1 MITLDKQFGTFYDIF
16 MKAKDITAQLEE
28 EVVFEFNGVS
38 FVTVVYSDLL
48 TPDQVQSHIKRSQG
62 KKVYL

>member
-16 MKAKDITAQLEE
+16 MKAKDISTQLEE
-28 EVVFEFNGVS
+28 EVMFDFNGVR
-38 FVTVVYSDLL
+38 FVTVLCSDLL

-62 KKVYL
+62 KRVYL